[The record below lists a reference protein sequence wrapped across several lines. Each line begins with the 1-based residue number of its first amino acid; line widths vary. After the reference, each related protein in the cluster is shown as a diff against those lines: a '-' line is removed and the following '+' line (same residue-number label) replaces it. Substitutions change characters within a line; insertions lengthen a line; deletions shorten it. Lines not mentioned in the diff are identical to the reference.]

1 MILLKLYQL
10 NIVLFDNARLEK
22 NMRLARYLTTAILAF
37 VIMGCDAQAEPGS
50 YATSGDTA
58 IATFAGG
65 CFWCMEPPY
74 DKLKGVISTI
84 SGYSGGRT
92 ENPSYADVSSG
103 RTGHAE
109 ALQVV
114 YDPRLVSYEELL
126 EVFWRNVDPTRND
139 GQFCDTGNQYRPAI
153 YYHDEDQL
161 MAANTSKATII
172 STKTFPETL
181 KVEIT
186 RASTFYAAE
195 DYHQDYYQK
204 NPIRYKYY
212 RYSCGRD
219 NRLKELWGDKTR

>member
-1 MILLKLYQL
+1 MKP
-10 NIVLFDNARLEK
+10 V
-22 NMRLARYLTTAILAF
+22 RYLITAIF
-37 VIMGCDAQAEPGS
+37 VLVLIGCDGQAEPES
-50 YATSGDTA
+50 YSPSADTA

-92 ENPSYADVSSG
+92 ENPSYKEVSSG

-109 ALQVV
+109 VLQVV

-126 EVFWRNVDPTRND
+126 DVFWRNVDPTRND

-161 MAANTSKATII
+161 MAANASKATITN
-172 STKTFPETL
+172 TKSFPEML

-186 RASTFYAAE
+186 MAGTFYAAE
-195 DYHQDYYQK
+195 DYHQDYYKK

-212 RYSCGRD
+212 RHSCGRD
-219 NRLKELWGDKTR
+219 NRLKELWGGKTR